1 MLWPRGMEIKV
12 NSFKCIRNFGC
23 FRQDLKKK
31 YEIIHVYEHISMYY
45 KQRLLEFILLCFIPG
60 AVPEKFQRGLEV
72 DVEVK
77 LYVVN
82 VNPGIFF

>member
-12 NSFKCIRNFGC
+12 NSFKCNFGC
-23 FRQDLKKK
+23 FRQELKKK
-31 YEIIHVYEHISMYY
+31 SEIIHVYEHISRPMYY

-60 AVPEKFQRGLEV
+60 AVPENFQRGLEV

-77 LYVVN
+77 LYEVH

>member
-1 MLWPRGMEIKV
+1 
-12 NSFKCIRNFGC
+12 
-23 FRQDLKKK
+23 
-31 YEIIHVYEHISMYY
+31 MYY

-77 LYVVN
+77 LYEVN
-82 VNPGIFF
+82 VNPGIFLLGMRW

>member
-1 MLWPRGMEIKV
+1 
-12 NSFKCIRNFGC
+12 
-23 FRQDLKKK
+23 
-31 YEIIHVYEHISMYY
+31 MYY

-60 AVPEKFQRGLEV
+60 AVPENVQRGLEV

-77 LYVVN
+77 LYEAN